1 MEEKLIP
8 LAPNPKGV
16 NQRAAETDLPEGSLR
31 EAINVTLDAAGKAK
45 RRAGYQRI
53 VELGNAHSLWSNDS
67 VMLLVD
73 GGDLYRYDP
82 EQVTAQ
88 LVHTGAGGA
97 PLSYAQANEW
107 LFYTSE
113 RVNGRI
119 NLYNPDE
126 HYPYWGVPQPT
137 GLTLSA
143 SAGTLPPGQY
153 QVAVT
158 YASASGEE
166 SGADAPMVI
175 TLGGTEGIQ
184 LNHLQAPAGVDRV
197 HIYCSM
203 LNDTQL
209 YRQATIP
216 AGPSEYVITQ
226 LRRGKLCTTLF
237 QEPLPSG
244 HLIHAYR
251 GRLFVA
257 KDNVVYFSKGL
268 SYSLYEPDNGYLPPF
283 PEKVSMIVAVED
295 GLYIGADKTYFLRG
309 NGPDE
314 FSISVVDQG
323 KPVLGSA
330 LSINAQL
337 VIPEYV
343 GTVAYWVDSE
353 GPCFGVNGGM
363 VQHTSISTLA
373 GVSASRGASGILRDD
388 GVDRVVTS
396 LLGGAPRNGF
406 AAQDSATIE
415 VVRSVG
421 A

>member
-1 MEEKLIP
+1 MEERLIP

-31 EAINVTLDAAGKAK
+31 EAVNVTLDTAGKA
-45 RRAGYQRI
+45 RRRTGYEI
-53 VELGNAHSLWSNDS
+53 VKALTNAHSLWANDNL
-67 VMLLVD
+67 MLYVAD
-73 GGDLYRYDP
+73 GDLYSYDP
-82 EQVTAQ
+82 QADTFTE
-88 LVHTGAGGA
+88 LHAGVGSE

-126 HYPYWGVPQPT
+126 HSPYWGVPQPM

-143 SAGTLPPGQY
+143 NAGTLPPGQY

-175 TLGGTEGIQ
+175 TLGDTAGIQ
-184 LNHLQAPAGVDRV
+184 LNHLQAPAGVDRI

-216 AGPSEYVITQ
+216 VGPSEYIITQ

-244 HLIHAYR
+244 HLVHSYK

-257 KDNVVYFSKGL
+257 KENVVYFSKGL
-268 SYSLYEPDNGYLPPF
+268 SYSLYEPDHGYLPPF

-295 GLYIGADKTYFLRG
+295 GLYIGADKVYFLRG
-309 NGPDE
+309 NDPNE
-314 FSISVVDQG
+314 FSISVVDQS
-323 KPVLGSA
+323 KPILGSA

-343 GTVAYWVDSE
+343 GTIAYWVDSE

-396 LLGGAPRNGF
+396 LLGGAPRSGF
-406 AAQDSATIE
+406 AATDSATIE
-415 VVRSVG
+415 IIRSTN
-421 A
+421 